1 MSGHVIDYTDLRA
14 NDSNSLRELIRA
26 ASYQGHT
33 AGLAAGKLQ
42 ANIIILQEAYAL
54 DFIRYCQRNPKP
66 CPLVGVSET
75 GDPVMHTLGK
85 QIDIRT
91 DVPAYN
97 IYVDGALSRSVSDIE
112 SLWQSDHVA
121 FALGCSFTFEDALT
135 KAGMSVWH
143 IENNKTVP
151 MYRSNIQTTPAGAF
165 AGNMVVSMRAIDKK
179 RIDEVVSISARYPLA
194 HGKPVHIGDP
204 AAIGVK
210 DLGVPDWGDSHPE
223 LNTNQVPVFWAC
235 GVTPQNVL
243 MKAKLP
249 LFISHKPGHMLVTD
263 IDEQTEVPIY
273 QSIIF

>member
-1 MSGHVIDYTDLRA
+1 MSGHVEDYADLRA
-14 NDSNSLRELIRA
+14 RDSHALRDLIRTA
-26 ASYQGHT
+26 TYQGHT

-42 ANIIILQEAYAL
+42 ANLIILPEAHAL
-54 DFIRYCQRNPKP
+54 DFMRFCQRNPKP

-97 IYVDGALSRSVSDIE
+97 VYSDGVLSQSVSDIE
-112 SLWQSDHVA
+112 SFWQPDHVA
-121 FALGCSFTFEDALT
+121 FALGCSFTFEDALS
-135 KAGMSVWH
+135 KAGILVWH

-151 MYRSNIQTTPAGAF
+151 MYRSTIQTTPAGAF
-165 AGNMVVSMRAIDKK
+165 KGNMVVSMRAVDEQH
-179 RIDEVVSISARYPLA
+179 IDEVVSISARYPLA

-204 AAIGVK
+204 AAIGVQ
-210 DLGVPDWGDSHPE
+210 DLGMPDWGDSHPE
-223 LNTNQVPVFWAC
+223 LTDSQVPVFWAC

-243 MKAKLP
+243 LQAELP

-263 IDEQTEVPIY
+263 IDEQAEVPVY
-273 QSIIF
+273 Q